1 MNLMPP
7 SVMHSSATAPNST
20 RPALLQQQQPLQ
32 IPNLQ
37 NNNTAYAPLAAHPHS
52 HSQSAFILPHQTHDS
67 TFSFGIQQSHASP
80 VQMSFHQLG
89 LQPHTEEAQDS
100 VGSNRKQWSAN
111 SSHGSQTHTASRR
124 GRNTRAVSSPNRQ
137 FSSSSGA
144 AHRSRSNCLGQT
156 GSSTSDN
163 NGSNAGG
170 NQAASGA
177 AHIPSVREF
186 NRRISACARRRDL
199 NGALRVLDDL
209 DRTPGVQ
216 RNLFTYNAVINALV
230 MCAQHDKAQEFWT
243 EMQETGIEPNL
254 VTYNT
259 MMKSCF
265 GGTDDDVNRAFELV
279 KEMEE
284 RGITADRVTLN
295 SLINACVTAG
305 LLREAQRVYEQMR
318 ARDIEP
324 DDFTFTTLA
333 KAGASQNNIAMLDAL
348 LVHQLHHHSTARNR
362 AASVGNDSETRTTAS
377 KATGTHRTSPV
388 AYNTI
393 ADAYIRCGHPER
405 ALRLLSRLKDLHI
418 LQRNVP
424 ASTGSDSLDGDS
436 IPVHPDV
443 QTFNVILKALREAGA
458 PAADA
463 FQLLHQ
469 LKILGLEA
477 DHITL
482 LTLADLCCR
491 REEMALAEGV
501 LHAATEAD
509 VREFEKGNSEWR
521 SLCNRGTARDNSRR
535 SNSAHNSHHN
545 NAVNVPGTSSGRR
558 NVNQPKNAKANAAL
572 FNALIRG
579 YSSLDPP
586 NVDAAV
592 ALYREMQRYLEVYGF
607 AWYAA
612 DFVTYTM
619 LVDGF
624 ARVGDA
630 ARAEAIISEME
641 NAGRANVVAY
651 NAYMKANRASGF
663 KAAVL
668 VLERMKRVGLRP
680 DVVTYNTIID
690 LLCSEENGAA
700 LAEELVRVDMP
711 RNGVRPDLLT
721 FNTLI
726 KGAARVR
733 GSRSDASAALG
744 AAYRWLRELQAR
756 GLSPD
761 EFTYQSMVSACAAA
775 GDAPRALEFFRKVE
789 AERAKRSGRTVD
801 FSACSNGDD
810 SQSNSWALGS
820 PPSKKKSASG
830 RQHRQRSYNV
840 PDDVQRK
847 SNSLEGRNSGGR
859 SGKDWMLLPHPAAY
873 IALMRA
879 FLTSNGKHGVE
890 SVLLLRDEMVS
901 RGLEL
906 GRQGHTAVADAYA
919 ERGEFEK
926 VEETLAEMVR
936 KERTDKTGNSQSAG
950 SSEQGLGPVHHCIR
964 MKALCNSDRLDEAID
979 ILPQVK
985 NADAAVFNVLIT
997 ACART
1002 KDIQRLTIVL
1012 RAMEEAHVDPDAI
1025 TSRAIS
1031 GMMRNVAKTLRS
1043 YDEHFRNTLTKF
1055 AAQTGVANSSA
1066 ALSGST
1072 ARSDLQREVTVSSK
1086 TAVMQS
1092 EPTDT
1097 CTSLPSASALEAA
1110 RTQTAEVPIDS
1121 LLNNMTLGDD
1131 ARSARATPANGLY
1144 L

>member
-1 MNLMPP
+1 MPMP
-7 SVMHSSATAPNST
+7 IPHTQPQPESRSLP
-20 RPALLQQQQPLQ
+20 LQQPSPL
-32 IPNLQ
+32 PMPT
-37 NNNTAYAPLAAHPHS
+37 NNR
-52 HSQSAFILPHQTHDS
+52 
-67 TFSFGIQQSHASP
+67 
-80 VQMSFHQLG
+80 
-89 LQPHTEEAQDS
+89 
-100 VGSNRKQWSAN
+100 RKQWSN
-111 SSHGSQTHTASRR
+111 HVSGQHTAPRR
-124 GRNTRAVSSPNRQ
+124 GRNPRNGGTGTHGSLNSNT
-137 FSSSSGA
+137 SMS
-144 AHRSRSNCLGQT
+144 RSRGGNASGSGSGGNGGNT
-156 GSSTSDN
+156 NMNGGGNSGSS
-163 NGSNAGG
+163 A
-170 NQAASGA
+170 
-177 AHIPSVREF
+177 PSVREF

-209 DRTPGVQ
+209 DRTPGVS

-230 MCAQHDKAQEFWT
+230 MCAQHAKARELWT
-243 EMQETGIEPNL
+243 EMQESGIEPNL

-265 GGTDDDVNRAFELV
+265 GGTDDDVTRAFALV

-284 RGITADRVTLN
+284 RGISADRVTLN

-333 KAGASQNNIAMLDAL
+333 KAGASQNNVAMLDAL

-362 AASVGNDSETRTTAS
+362 AAAENADTDQAQVQSTATTPSSQQQQSQQVTRVTNSNNGSSNGQQNNSNNKNST
-377 KATGTHRTSPV
+377 THRTSPV

-418 LQRNVP
+418 LQRNIDATAGNGDP
-424 ASTGSDSLDGDS
+424 LDGET

-509 VREFEKGNSEWR
+509 VREFEKGSSEWR
-521 SLCNRGTARDNSRR
+521 SLCMRGSGRDSQRNYQRNGGGSGANS
-535 SNSAHNSHHN
+535 SLHNSHHN

-558 NVNQPKNAKANAAL
+558 NVNQPRNAKANAAL

-607 AWYAA
+607 TWYAA

-624 ARVGDA
+624 ARIGDA

-733 GSRSDASAALG
+733 GSRSDAGAALG

-756 GLSPD
+756 GLHPD

-789 AERAKRSGRTVD
+789 AERAKRSGHPNEYGGVTSAVD
-801 FSACSNGDD
+801 DRLGAWSLSSPQPRKGVNGRLNRQRSASPPADSLRESGSSSNG
-810 SQSNSWALGS
+810 N
-820 PPSKKKSASG
+820 SASG
-830 RQHRQRSYNV
+830 N
-840 PDDVQRK
+840 
-847 SNSLEGRNSGGR
+847 R

-879 FLTSNGKHGVE
+879 FLTSNGKHGVD
-890 SVLLLRDEMVS
+890 SVLLLRDEMIT

-919 ERGEFEK
+919 ERGEFQK
-926 VEETLAEMVR
+926 VEETLAEMLR
-936 KERTDKTGNSQSAG
+936 KERSDRSA
-950 SSEQGLGPVHHCIR
+950 EQGLGPVHHCIR
-964 MKALCNSDRLDEAID
+964 MKALCNADRLDEAIA
-979 ILPQVK
+979 ILPEVK

-997 ACART
+997 ACARG
-1002 KDIQRLTIVL
+1002 KDVQRLTVVL
-1012 RAMEEAHVDPDAI
+1012 RAMEEANVDPDAI

-1043 YDEHFRNTLTKF
+1043 YDEHFRNTITKF
-1055 AAQTGVANSSA
+1055 VVAQAKDGNN
-1066 ALSGST
+1066 SGST
-1072 ARSDLQREVTVSSK
+1072 SNSGG
-1086 TAVMQS
+1086 
-1092 EPTDT
+1092 
-1097 CTSLPSASALEAA
+1097 SAASQATGALESA
-1110 RTQTAEVPIDS
+1110 RANAAEVPLDT
-1121 LLNNMTLGDD
+1121 LLNNITLGAGGED
-1131 ARSARATPANGLY
+1131 ARASPKTHHGLY